1 MLELD
6 GFAVEERSLFDPIA
20 AKYALVKGQGA

>member
-6 GFAVEERSLFDPIA
+6 GFSPEPASLFDAIA
-20 AKYALVKGQGA
+20 AKYALVKGKEG